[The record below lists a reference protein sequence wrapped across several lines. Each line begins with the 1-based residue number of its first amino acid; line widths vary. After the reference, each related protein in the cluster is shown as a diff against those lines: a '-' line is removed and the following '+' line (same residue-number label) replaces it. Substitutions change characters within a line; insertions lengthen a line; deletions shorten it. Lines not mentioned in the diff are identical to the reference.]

1 MCVCVW
7 CGVCVCARARV
18 LVNICLLQPQGRGEA
33 KEGAAVLPPTAA
45 VERAGVDPPPPEE
58 RGTQVHWAANQGAG
72 RVGRSKVT
80 KPRIAMQAG
89 VSPNGR
95 HNVQIR
101 LSLPPLGQ
109 GDSSRRPE
117 GNRSRRQH
125 VFRVT
130 YCTVLA
136 EWSTAFIAVGLLSFY
151 LFAILDTKEQGQRDN
166 INYKV
171 GGSAPGSAPRRL
183 HAPLASCPCTQ
194 RC

>member
-1 MCVCVW
+1 
-7 CGVCVCARARV
+7 
-18 LVNICLLQPQGRGEA
+18 
-33 KEGAAVLPPTAA
+33 
-45 VERAGVDPPPPEE
+45 
-58 RGTQVHWAANQGAG
+58 
-72 RVGRSKVT
+72 
-80 KPRIAMQAG
+80 MQAG

-171 GGSAPGSAPRRL
+171 GGSAPGSAPRSL
-183 HAPLASCPCTQ
+183 HAPLARCPCTQ
-194 RC
+194 RCSPLKLADSPSPARRPLGVAPQLLVAYVLMSAYMRLCYILTTISKTYLLYQQGPCESSILPGTNPKHLNPKILTPNT

>member
-1 MCVCVW
+1 M
-7 CGVCVCARARV
+7 CARARA
-18 LVNICLLQPQGRGEA
+18 CEHMPFAAAGQRGSQGRG
-33 KEGAAVLPPTAA
+33 GSAAPDRSWWTRRRGPP
-45 VERAGVDPPPPEE
+45 RAEE
-58 RGTQVHWAANQGAG
+58 HGTQVGAANQGAG
-72 RVGRSKVT
+72 RSKVS
-80 KPRIAMQAG
+80 KPSISSISMQAG